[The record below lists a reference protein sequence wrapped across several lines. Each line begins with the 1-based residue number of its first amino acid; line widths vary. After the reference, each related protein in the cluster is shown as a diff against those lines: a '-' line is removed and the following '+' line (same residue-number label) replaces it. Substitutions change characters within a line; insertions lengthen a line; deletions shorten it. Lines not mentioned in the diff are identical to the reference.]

1 MNNALAT
8 YLQDVIGVSL
18 APAGS
23 VLHSERLPYFITDTF
38 DLADATI
45 EGFPVTLATPRQ
57 NLGQRLD
64 ETVQQLKQLRERLGK
79 PVIFC
84 PATLASYERRNLIRY
99 RMPFIVPGK
108 QMYLP
113 HLGIDL
119 RERVLQKPV
128 TVARLTPSSQAL
140 LIWSLLNLPTQEEWE
155 PAIAAAALGYTPMAA
170 SRAARELEA
179 TGLMTARMNGRIKCL
194 QRMGAAPEIWERAKP
209 FLQTPVLREHW
220 IQKNALQL
228 PDQVHL
234 RKAGITALTA
244 QTLLAEDLEDQCFA
258 IPQRQWLARPK
269 QLQPLDYY
277 EQGAIRLQIWS
288 YETAICAKKDWVDPL
303 SLSLTFG
310 NDRDERIQMALDE
323 LVDRATTL
331 TLDVINA

>member
-1 MNNALAT
+1 MNKALAT
-8 YLQDVIGVSL
+8 YLQDVIGISL

-57 NLGQRLD
+57 NLGQRLE

-128 TVARLTPSSQAL
+128 TVARLSPSSQAL
-140 LIWSLLNLPTQEEWE
+140 LIWSLLNLPTQEEWA
-155 PAIAAAALGYTPMAA
+155 PADAAAALVYTPMAA

-179 TGLMTARMNGRIKCL
+179 AGLMAARMNGRIKCL
-194 QRMGAAPEIWERAKP
+194 QKIGSAPEIWERAKP
-209 FLQTPVLREHW
+209 FLHTPVLREHW
-220 IQKNALQL
+220 IQEDALQL
-228 PDQVHL
+228 LDQVHL
-234 RKAGITALTA
+234 RKAGITALAA
-244 QTLLAEDLEDQCFA
+244 QTLLAEDLEDQCLA
-258 IPQRQWLARPK
+258 IPQRQWLNRPN
-269 QLQPLDYY
+269 QLQPLDHY
-277 EQGAIRLQIWS
+277 EPGAIRLQIWS

-303 SLSLTFG
+303 SLALSLAG
-310 NDRDERIQMALDE
+310 EDGARVQQAMEQLME
-323 LVDRATTL
+323 QL
-331 TLDVINA
+331 TW

>member
-1 MNNALAT
+1 MKQTLVT

-57 NLGQRLD
+57 NLGQRLE

-128 TVARLTPSSQAL
+128 TIARLSPSSQAL

-155 PAIAAAALGYTPMAA
+155 PATAAAALGYTPMAA

-179 TGLMTARMNGRIKCL
+179 AGLMAARMNGRIKCL
-194 QRMGAAPEIWERAKP
+194 QKISSAPEIWERAKP

-220 IQKNALQL
+220 IQKTGLQL
-228 PDQVHL
+228 LDQVHL
-234 RKAGITALTA
+234 RKAGITALAA
-244 QTLLAEDLEDQCFA
+244 QSLLADTEEAPCFA
-258 IPQRQWLARPK
+258 IPQRQWLERPN

-277 EQGAIRLQIWS
+277 EPGAIRLQIWS
-288 YETAICAKKDWVDPL
+288 YETAICGKKDWVDPL
-303 SLSLTFG
+303 SLALSLTG
-310 NDRDERIQMALDE
+310 EDDARVQQALSKLME
-323 LVDRATTL
+323 QLPW
-331 TLDVINA
+331 